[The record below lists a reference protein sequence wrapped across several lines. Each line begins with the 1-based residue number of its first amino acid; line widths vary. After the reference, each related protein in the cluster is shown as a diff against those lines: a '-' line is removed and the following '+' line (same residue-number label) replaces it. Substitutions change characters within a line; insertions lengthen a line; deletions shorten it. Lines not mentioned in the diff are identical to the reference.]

1 MGRVKAKQVSVITK
15 CTIDIRETTQTNQ
28 PFFESISNFAT
39 KCEDTLSLLTA
50 ILPPK
55 FRGKTCTIDTTSNLV
70 SWTPLSPNGGPG
82 MLTLRKGTEE
92 KTVAA
97 YQKKIPLIEPFHW
110 MKNKEHP
117 IVPFQWQ
124 FQSASVLDPENQAYI
139 DTLGSSL
146 VSKLKTHY
154 NSPHFC
160 EFYGCFRGVI
170 DTFKYNLEE
179 DFEDMRFT
187 SWFWEAFEKKEYNV
201 HIIEKSTGR
210 ELSFDEIKET
220 LKPDDEFLEDS
231 DDEDSGSDL
240 DSGSDS
246 GSESESEESTPPI
259 RKTFKKEES
268 DDESVLSFVEI
279 IEPSKDHSNN
289 LEEADLDFEPL
300 DSTVMVLN
308 KKQVEGSVTSDE
320 TDTSFIDEFNIY
332 VELPGMPA
340 VVMYAET
347 CQGTMDELLTQSDYA
362 PVTTPEKEQIWSAW
376 IFQVVA
382 ALCQL
387 QGGLRLTHNDLH
399 TNNVLWKETKEEFLW
414 YKDSL
419 DRVWKVPTYGR
430 IFTIIDYGRAIFSI
444 NNFFCI
450 SSDYQDGRNAAGQY
464 NFGPLEDPDE
474 PKVMPNKSFDLCRLS
489 CSLVR
494 GLFPY
499 NPEAKENPK
508 VLTKERGWAMYE
520 TEHPLFNLL
529 WSWLRGDNGA
539 NILETQDGSEKY
551 PGFDMYIEIAKQV
564 HGAVPNAQL
573 AHPAMKGFMVKEL
586 PKGIKAITVPL

>member
-1 MGRVKAKQVSVITK
+1 MGRVKATK
-15 CTIDIRETTQTNQ
+15 NTEKAMKINVDIRETTTVNQ
-28 PFFESISNFAT
+28 PFFDSISKFASC
-39 KCEDTLSLLTA
+39 CEDTISLLVA
-50 ILPPK
+50 ILPTK
-55 FRGKTCTIDTTSNLV
+55 FRGKACTIDTNSNLIK
-70 SWTPLSPNGGPG
+70 WTPLSANECQG
-82 MLTLRKGTEE
+82 MLQIHKGSEDVV
-92 KTVAA
+92 VAA

-110 MKNKEHP
+110 MKHKERP
-117 IVPFQWQ
+117 NMPFIWQ
-124 FQSASVLDPENQAYI
+124 FQTALILDPENQAYI
-139 DTLGSSL
+139 DALGSSL
-146 VSKLKTHY
+146 VSKLKNQY

-170 DTFKYNLEE
+170 ETFKYNLEE

-187 SWFWEAFEKKEYNV
+187 NWFWEAFDKKEYNI
-201 HIIEKSTGR
+201 HIIEKSTGK
-210 ELSFDEIKET
+210 ELTLEEIKT
-220 LKPDDEFLEDS
+220 ILKPDDEFLEDS
-231 DDEDSGSDL
+231 DSDEDESESEDESD
-240 DSGSDS
+240 
-246 GSESESEESTPPI
+246 SESESEKSESPPV
-259 RKTFKKEES
+259 RKTYKTEKADS
-268 DDESVLSFVEI
+268 DSESVLSFVEI
-279 IEPSKDHSNN
+279 IEAPISQDIG
-289 LEEADLDFEPL
+289 LEETDLSDEPL
-300 DSTVMVLN
+300 DSTILFLN
-308 KKQVEGSVTSDE
+308 KKAESVSSDE
-320 TDTSFIDEFNIY
+320 TDTSFIDEFDIY
-332 VELPGMPA
+332 VDLPGMPA
-340 VVMYAET
+340 VVMYSET
-347 CQGTMDELLTQSDYA
+347 CQGTMDELLSESEYA
-362 PVTTPEKEQIWSAW
+362 PVNTPEKEKIWSAW
-376 IFQVVA
+376 IFQVIA

-414 YKDSL
+414 YKDTL

-474 PKVMPNKSFDLCRLS
+474 PRVMPNKSFDLSRLS

-508 VLTKERGWAMYE
+508 VLTKEKGWNMYE
-520 TEHPLFNLL
+520 TNHPLFNLL
-529 WSWLRGDNGA
+529 WSWLRGDNGS

-573 AHPAMKGFMVKEL
+573 SHPAMKGFIAKEL
-586 PKGIKAITVPL
+586 PKGLKPITIPV

>member
-1 MGRVKAKQVSVITK
+1 MGRVKTKQVSAPTMK
-15 CTIDIRETTQTNQ
+15 CTVDIRESNQANQ
-28 PFFESISNFAT
+28 PFFESISSTIT
-39 KCEDTLSLLTA
+39 KCEDTLSMLVA
-50 ILPPK
+50 ILPTK
-55 FRGKTCTIDTTSNLV
+55 FRGKACTIDTNSTLV
-70 SWTPLSPNGGPG
+70 NWSSISKNRGQG
-82 MLTLRKGTEE
+82 MLCIRKGTEE

-97 YQKKIPLIEPFHW
+97 YQKIIPLIEPYHW
-110 MKNKEHP
+110 MKNKERP
-117 IVPFQWQ
+117 NTPFTWQ
-124 FQSASVLDPENQAYI
+124 YQTTSILDPENQAYI

-146 VSKLKTHY
+146 VSKLTKQY

-160 EFYGCFRGVI
+160 EFYGCFRGVVE
-170 DTFKYNLEE
+170 TFKYNLEE

-187 SWFWEAFEKKEYNV
+187 NWFWDSLEKNEYVV
-201 HIIEKSTGR
+201 HVIEKSTGK
-210 ELSFDEIKET
+210 ELNLEEIKSV
-220 LKPDDEFLEDS
+220 LKPDDEFLQDS
-231 DDEDSGSDL
+231 DSEDDND
-240 DSGSDS
+240 DSESTESENSTPVRKTYTKSDS
-246 GSESESEESTPPI
+246 N
-259 RKTFKKEES
+259 S
-268 DDESVLSFVEI
+268 DSESVLSFVEI
-279 IEPSKDHSNN
+279 IEPSIHKDIG
-289 LEEADLDFEPL
+289 LEEADLDFEPS
-300 DSTVMVLN
+300 DSTVMILN
-308 KKQVEGSVTSDE
+308 KKQSEGSVDSGE
-320 TDTSFIDEFNIY
+320 TDTSFIDEFDIY
-332 VELPGMPA
+332 VDLPEMPA

-347 CQGTMDELLTQSDYA
+347 CQGTMDEMLNQLEYS
-362 PVTTPEKEQIWSAW
+362 PVNTPEQERMWTAW
-376 IFQVVA
+376 IFQVIA

-399 TNNVLWKETKEEFLW
+399 TNNVLWKETNEEFLW

-419 DRVWKVPTYGR
+419 DRVWKVPTFGR
-430 IFTIIDYGRAIFSI
+430 VFTIIDYGRAIFSI

-564 HGAVPNAQL
+564 HGAVPHMQL
-573 AHPAMKGFMVKEL
+573 SHPAMKGFMVREL
-586 PKGIKAITVPL
+586 PKGMKAIVIPV